1 MSVFI
6 CLAAIFLA
14 TTIFLAYK
22 ISKLNKSKPPNEP
35 NYNVNRTSVTE
46 TSIKNN

>member
-14 TTIFLAYK
+14 TTLLLAYK
-22 ISKLNKSKPPNEP
+22 LSKANQLRNNM
-35 NYNVNRTSVTE
+35 NVNNTSANNYIANK
-46 TSIKNN
+46 TS

>member
-14 TTIFLAYK
+14 TTILLAYK
-22 ISKLNKSKPPNEP
+22 LSKANQLRNTNMNNNINNSTNNYIANKAS
-35 NYNVNRTSVTE
+35 
-46 TSIKNN
+46 